1 MGLFSRKPR
10 QTSPSPPKA
19 TPESSVRIVPTP
31 ESLEHHSV
39 SPAQRTW
46 SKDSE
51 GYPSWLPKRPPP
63 PAPASTFQ
71 SSAGTPTPMCDHVS
85 SEPSTPGPASW
96 GGRKP
101 TPRSIR
107 IVSLTDDR
115 RVPTDHTRVP
125 STPLQPRVWSR
136 ATAGAIS
143 PTVFD
148 GTEPKP
154 LQPRFRANGL
164 HLELLRSPSVAS
176 RLYFALFH
184 VLVFLHI
191 PLQTF
196 LDFNAVF
203 IIYQV
208 AKYPNPEA
216 PGVPGS
222 GKNWALAMAAYIAC
236 WVFWIFGVFILYEV
250 VYSFARRWRI
260 KRPLMLPI
268 YMSSPAFNLA
278 SITSYS
284 NFCFLHHLR
293 YAAFFGENGSFRD
306 GLAETCWYYAQNLPT
321 VALLLPRAGLAIALL
336 LSYSSP
342 QTSEVLALR
351 SGGPRRD
358 GTFFH
363 GDDGTLTAYAQGVL
377 YANAAW
383 TGWRIVVLFG
393 SWLGLWIMSGQ
404 AFGGLC
410 GPRYRWD
417 EEETEK
423 RLSMFS
429 DNMSVPDTVLWDW
442 RERTKERLQEA
453 FEFCLTIKHRRHWS
467 GPDGKQVSET
477 TQLVSGVSRASPAPF
492 DGMDRVM
499 AAVGLPSSP
508 APARRPVLSEDLFSE
523 PGPSG
528 TQHGLSDVIPPVK
541 KRSSK
546 EERAPGESEPLKVL
560 PYPFTAPSARGSS
573 SDKVPFPPSPVLSSQ
588 KQTTSE
594 GTEEHDTEE
603 GEEEEEEEEG
613 GVTSGT
619 GEVEQP
625 SEPRTS
631 ASMSSLGQPI
641 NSRYPFQFRHP
652 RRGNS
657 LSSGSPS
664 HITPHSHGTTP
675 SSNSHQTPSTG
686 NSHHQTPSSNSR
698 SAQSRLSHGAQS
710 ASTRY
715 HESIDSHSPRSQYT
729 STSSDMP
736 SPMSSNG
743 IPMPPRHPGR
753 EGRRARA
760 GTVPSSIMESPSPV
774 NFPRGSRP
782 RAQTRAGDFGSAL
795 SSSEAL
801 QSDFDDSYLDDSMA
815 FEHPEPEGSHEA
827 AENEDSVGLL
837 SQASSNSP
845 RPSLLGSPRHRSRS
859 GSASRTNSHSDSSR
873 SRAGS
878 FSLSVRERT
887 QSLMQSVSAASQSSI
902 DLVAGRRSRVN
913 SSMARLEED
922 TQYMSDRT
930 HSRSGSSS
938 DAVASSGENYTFGV
952 PLRHQWQA
960 RDEQRVDEEPEPTSP
975 TTSTFPTPTIRAPP
989 SPRVV
994 KNDSDEDITQHIRD
1008 DTLSH
1013 VSEESYPGQ
1022 GDTVSIA
1029 APSAHLS
1036 EITVS
1041 ASPPDT
1047 SRSREGL
1054 AIPGRER
1061 QSHEQSSGSS
1071 HRDLSTAPASF
1082 VTGAPTMQDST
1093 SSRRGPSSWGDSHMV
1108 DRSDDAWRNP

>member
-1 MGLFSRKPR
+1 MGLFSRKSR
-10 QTSPSPPKA
+10 QTSPDPPQEVAANEDSPAQPSDSDRPPSA
-19 TPESSVRIVPTP
+19 
-31 ESLEHHSV
+31 

-71 SSAGTPTPMCDHVS
+71 SSAGTPTPMCDPVS
-85 SEPSTPGPASW
+85 SEPSTPGPSSW

-107 IVSLTDDR
+107 IVSLTEDR
-115 RVPTDHTRVP
+115 RVPTDATRVP

-136 ATAGAIS
+136 ATGGAIS

-148 GTEPKP
+148 GTERPI
-154 LQPRFRANGL
+154 QARFRANGL
-164 HLELLRSPSVAS
+164 HLELLRSPALAT
-176 RLYFALFH
+176 RLYFVLFH

-191 PLQTF
+191 PVQTF

-222 GKNWALAMAAYIAC
+222 GKNWVLAMAAYIAC

-293 YAAFFGENGSFRD
+293 YVAFFGENGSFRD

-336 LSYSSP
+336 LSYTTP
-342 QTSEVLALR
+342 QTSEVSALH
-351 SGGPRRD
+351 SVAPRRD

-363 GDDGTLTAYAQGVL
+363 GNDGTLTAYAQGVL

-393 SWLGLWIMSGQ
+393 SWLGLWILSGQ

-429 DNMSVPDTVLWDW
+429 DNLSVPDTVLWDW

-508 APARRPVLSEDLFSE
+508 PAARRPILSDDLFSE

-528 TQHGLSDVIPPVK
+528 TSQKHGLSDVIPPVV

-573 SDKVPFPPSPVLSSQ
+573 SDRVPFPPSPVISSQ
-588 KQTTSE
+588 KHTTSE
-594 GTEEHDTEE
+594 GTEEQDTEE
-603 GEEEEEEEEG
+603 GEEEEEEEEE

-657 LSSGSPS
+657 LSSGAAS

-675 SSNSHQTPSTG
+675 SSNSHQTPSS
-686 NSHHQTPSSNSR
+686 NSHQTPSSNSR

-782 RAQTRAGDFGSAL
+782 RAQTRAGDFGNAAL

-801 QSDFDDSYLDDSMA
+801 QSDFDDSFLDDSMA
-815 FEHPEPEGSHEA
+815 FDHPEPEGSHEA

-837 SQASSNSP
+837 SQASSSASP
-845 RPSLLGSPRHRSRS
+845 RPSMLSAPRRRS

-878 FSLSVRERT
+878 FSISIRERT
-887 QSLMQSVSAASQSSI
+887 QSLMQSVGAASQSSI

-922 TQYMSDRT
+922 TQYTSDRT

-960 RDEQRVDEEPEPTSP
+960 RDEQRVDEEPETTSP
-975 TTSTFPTPTIRAPP
+975 TTSTFPTPTIVAPP
-989 SPRVV
+989 SPRAP
-994 KNDSDEDITQHIRD
+994 KSDDEEDTQRIPD

-1013 VSEESYPGQ
+1013 VSEESYQGQ
-1022 GDTVSIA
+1022 GDAASIA

-1041 ASPPDT
+1041 ASPPDA

-1054 AIPGRER
+1054 AIPGRA
-1061 QSHEQSSGSS
+1061 HEQSSGSS

-1093 SSRRGPSSWGDSHMV
+1093 SSRRGPSSWGDVSHMV
-1108 DRSDDAWRNP
+1108 DRSEDAWRNP